1 MKKTILASML
11 AVMMATPAFAAEST
25 DIVIIGSGGAG
36 LSSAITATEKG
47 AKVIVLEKM
56 AYFGGNSNRSEGEM
70 NAAGTKQQK
79 DHGIT
84 DDTPERFA
92 ADTIRGGHGLNDP
105 ALVKALTENAASAE
119 EWLLDLGAHFCHRMG
134 RGGGQTRARGHGPCD
149 GSPVGIEI
157 MRVLGERA
165 DKDHIDMRLNN
176 RVTKILMKNGK
187 VSGVQVKTPKG
198 METINA
204 KAVILATGGFGANH
218 KMVEK
223 YRPELKGFSTTN
235 HPGATGDGIILAQ
248 QVGAGLTD
256 IEQIQIHP
264 TVIKKNGALISE
276 SMRARGGFLLN
287 KNGKRFTNELL
298 TRDVVSANELKQP
311 GGIAYLVFG
320 YAIVATVLKACQ
332 PMLLRRMYDWY
343 YGRFSLIALPALA
356 MFWTGVGYRVQ
367 QYGFTQDRVYL
378 AVCGAIMTVTI
389 LLFFSRRSGRY
400 LYVAALSGVL
410 LAVFTYIPGVTAAA
424 IGIRSQMQRAE
435 RIVVRLGLADAS
447 GRLILQKRPDADSI
461 YREDYRRLYES
472 FEYLARNCPAG
483 FMAER
488 YGVDDSFALQNEV
501 IPQVLEWYV
510 SVPWATELTPQED
523 PQRNSVL
530 LESDGAP
537 VDISGYRTLRA
548 VQNYENGQR
557 LYADLSRDTLSIKDN
572 DGSLLFRRGL
582 EDMLREKLSG
592 SGYAVRDTVPVAALD
607 SMKSALLQYET
618 DSVKVVFDMVRLSRF
633 PELRIEYVSVGFFLE
648 K

>member
-79 DHGIT
+79 AHGIT

-235 HPGATGDGIILAQ
+235 QPGATGDGMILAQ

-311 GGIAYLVFG
+311 GGIAYLVIDNSIYSKNKMAQNYTAEKLMTKCDTIADVAKLIGVDEKVVQASFDQYHKAFDNKKDDLFG
-320 YAIVATVLKACQ
+320 RPEMLIRMDQAPYFVAEVT
-332 PMLLRRMYDWY
+332 PGIHHTM
-343 YGRFSLIALPALA
+343 G
-356 MFWTGVGYRVQ
+356 G
-367 QYGFTQDRVYL
+367 
-378 AVCGAIMTVTI
+378 VTI
-389 LLFFSRRSGRY
+389 DPK
-400 LYVAALSGVL
+400 AEVL
-410 LAVFTYIPGVTAAA
+410 NKQKKPIPGLFAAGEVTGGVHGGNR
-424 IGIRSQMQRAE
+424 IGGNAVAD
-435 RIVVRLGLADAS
+435 IVTF
-447 GRLILQKRPDADSI
+447 GR
-461 YREDYRRLYES
+461 
-472 FEYLARNCPAG
+472 
-483 FMAER
+483 
-488 YGVDDSFALQNEV
+488 
-501 IPQVLEWYV
+501 
-510 SVPWATELTPQED
+510 
-523 PQRNSVL
+523 
-530 LESDGAP
+530 
-537 VDISGYRTLRA
+537 ISG
-548 VQNYENGQR
+548 N
-557 LYADLSRDTLSIKDN
+557 S
-572 DGSLLFRRGL
+572 
-582 EDMLREKLSG
+582 
-592 SGYAVRDTVPVAALD
+592 AA
-607 SMKSALLQYET
+607 S
-618 DSVKVVFDMVRLSRF
+618 
-633 PELRIEYVSVGFFLE
+633 YVG

>member
-11 AVMMATPAFAAEST
+11 AVMMVTPAFAAEST

-79 DHGIT
+79 AHGIT

-204 KAVILATGGFGANH
+204 KAVILATGGFVANH

-311 GGIAYLVFG
+311 GGIAYLVIDNSIYSKNKMAQNYTAEKLMTKCDTIADVAKLIGVDEKVVQASFDQYHKAFDNKKDDLFG
-320 YAIVATVLKACQ
+320 RPEMLIRMDQAPYFVAEVTPGIHHTMGGVKIDPQAEVLTPEKK
-332 PMLLRRMYDWY
+332 P
-343 YGRFSLIALPALA
+343 
-356 MFWTGVGYRVQ
+356 
-367 QYGFTQDRVYL
+367 
-378 AVCGAIMTVTI
+378 
-389 LLFFSRRSGRY
+389 
-400 LYVAALSGVL
+400 
-410 LAVFTYIPGVTAAA
+410 IPGLFAAGEVTGGVHGGNR
-424 IGIRSQMQRAE
+424 IGGNAVADIITFG
-435 RIVVRLGLADAS
+435 RISA
-447 GRLILQKRPDADSI
+447 
-461 YREDYRRLYES
+461 
-472 FEYLARNCPAG
+472 N
-483 FMAER
+483 
-488 YGVDDSFALQNEV
+488 
-501 IPQVLEWYV
+501 
-510 SVPWATELTPQED
+510 
-523 PQRNSVL
+523 
-530 LESDGAP
+530 
-537 VDISGYRTLRA
+537 
-548 VQNYENGQR
+548 
-557 LYADLSRDTLSIKDN
+557 
-572 DGSLLFRRGL
+572 
-582 EDMLREKLSG
+582 
-592 SGYAVRDTVPVAALD
+592 
-607 SMKSALLQYET
+607 SALKYIG
-618 DSVKVVFDMVRLSRF
+618 K
-633 PELRIEYVSVGFFLE
+633 
-648 K
+648 

>member
-79 DHGIT
+79 AHGIT

-134 RGGGQTRARGHGPCD
+134 RGGGQTHARGHGPCD

-311 GGIAYLVFG
+311 GGIAYLVIDNSIYSKNKMAQNYTAEKLMTKCDTIADVAKLIGVDEKVVQASFDQYHKAFDNKKDDLFG
-320 YAIVATVLKACQ
+320 RPEMLIRMDQAPYFVAEVTPGIHHTMGGVKIDPQAEVLTPEKK
-332 PMLLRRMYDWY
+332 P
-343 YGRFSLIALPALA
+343 
-356 MFWTGVGYRVQ
+356 
-367 QYGFTQDRVYL
+367 
-378 AVCGAIMTVTI
+378 
-389 LLFFSRRSGRY
+389 
-400 LYVAALSGVL
+400 
-410 LAVFTYIPGVTAAA
+410 IPGLFAAGEVTGGVHGGNR
-424 IGIRSQMQRAE
+424 IGGNAVADIITFG
-435 RIVVRLGLADAS
+435 RISA
-447 GRLILQKRPDADSI
+447 
-461 YREDYRRLYES
+461 
-472 FEYLARNCPAG
+472 N
-483 FMAER
+483 
-488 YGVDDSFALQNEV
+488 
-501 IPQVLEWYV
+501 
-510 SVPWATELTPQED
+510 
-523 PQRNSVL
+523 
-530 LESDGAP
+530 
-537 VDISGYRTLRA
+537 
-548 VQNYENGQR
+548 
-557 LYADLSRDTLSIKDN
+557 
-572 DGSLLFRRGL
+572 
-582 EDMLREKLSG
+582 
-592 SGYAVRDTVPVAALD
+592 
-607 SMKSALLQYET
+607 SALKYIG
-618 DSVKVVFDMVRLSRF
+618 K
-633 PELRIEYVSVGFFLE
+633 
-648 K
+648 

>member
-11 AVMMATPAFAAEST
+11 AVMMVTPAFAAEST

-79 DHGIT
+79 AHGIT

-248 QVGAGLTD
+248 QVAAGLTD

-311 GGIAYLVFG
+311 GGIAYLVIDNSIYSKNKMAQNYTAEKLMTKCDTIADVAKLIGVDEKVVQASFDQYHKAFDNKKDDLFG
-320 YAIVATVLKACQ
+320 RPEMLIRMDQAPYFVAEVTPGIHHTMGGVKIDPQAEVLTPEKK
-332 PMLLRRMYDWY
+332 P
-343 YGRFSLIALPALA
+343 
-356 MFWTGVGYRVQ
+356 
-367 QYGFTQDRVYL
+367 
-378 AVCGAIMTVTI
+378 
-389 LLFFSRRSGRY
+389 
-400 LYVAALSGVL
+400 
-410 LAVFTYIPGVTAAA
+410 IPGLFAAGEVTGGVHGGNR
-424 IGIRSQMQRAE
+424 IGGNAVADIITFG
-435 RIVVRLGLADAS
+435 RISA
-447 GRLILQKRPDADSI
+447 
-461 YREDYRRLYES
+461 
-472 FEYLARNCPAG
+472 N
-483 FMAER
+483 
-488 YGVDDSFALQNEV
+488 
-501 IPQVLEWYV
+501 
-510 SVPWATELTPQED
+510 
-523 PQRNSVL
+523 
-530 LESDGAP
+530 
-537 VDISGYRTLRA
+537 
-548 VQNYENGQR
+548 
-557 LYADLSRDTLSIKDN
+557 
-572 DGSLLFRRGL
+572 
-582 EDMLREKLSG
+582 
-592 SGYAVRDTVPVAALD
+592 
-607 SMKSALLQYET
+607 SALKYIG
-618 DSVKVVFDMVRLSRF
+618 K
-633 PELRIEYVSVGFFLE
+633 
-648 K
+648 

>member
-79 DHGIT
+79 AHGIT

-134 RGGGQTRARGHGPCD
+134 RGGGQTRARGHGPCN

-311 GGIAYLVFG
+311 GGIAYLVIDNSIYSKNKMAQNYTAEKLMTKCDTIADVAKLIGVDEKVVQASFDQYHKAFDNKKDDLFG
-320 YAIVATVLKACQ
+320 RPEMLIRMDQAPYFVAEVTPGIHHTMGGVKIDPQAEVLTPEKK
-332 PMLLRRMYDWY
+332 P
-343 YGRFSLIALPALA
+343 
-356 MFWTGVGYRVQ
+356 
-367 QYGFTQDRVYL
+367 
-378 AVCGAIMTVTI
+378 
-389 LLFFSRRSGRY
+389 
-400 LYVAALSGVL
+400 
-410 LAVFTYIPGVTAAA
+410 IPGLFAAGEVTGGVHGGNR
-424 IGIRSQMQRAE
+424 IGGNAVADIITFG
-435 RIVVRLGLADAS
+435 RISA
-447 GRLILQKRPDADSI
+447 
-461 YREDYRRLYES
+461 
-472 FEYLARNCPAG
+472 N
-483 FMAER
+483 
-488 YGVDDSFALQNEV
+488 
-501 IPQVLEWYV
+501 
-510 SVPWATELTPQED
+510 
-523 PQRNSVL
+523 
-530 LESDGAP
+530 
-537 VDISGYRTLRA
+537 
-548 VQNYENGQR
+548 
-557 LYADLSRDTLSIKDN
+557 
-572 DGSLLFRRGL
+572 
-582 EDMLREKLSG
+582 
-592 SGYAVRDTVPVAALD
+592 
-607 SMKSALLQYET
+607 SALKYIG
-618 DSVKVVFDMVRLSRF
+618 K
-633 PELRIEYVSVGFFLE
+633 
-648 K
+648 

>member
-1 MKKTILASML
+1 MMVAS
-11 AVMMATPAFAAEST
+11 PAFAAESA
-25 DIVIIGSGGAG
+25 DIVVVGSGGAG
-36 LSSAITATEKG
+36 LSSAITATERG

-79 DHGIT
+79 AHGIT

-311 GGIAYLVFG
+311 GGIAYLVIDNSIYSKNKMAQNYTAEKLMTKCDTIADVAKLIGVDEKVVQASFDQYHKAFDNKKDDLFG
-320 YAIVATVLKACQ
+320 RPEMLIRMDQAPYFVAEVTPGIHHTMGGVKIDPQAEVLTPEKK
-332 PMLLRRMYDWY
+332 P
-343 YGRFSLIALPALA
+343 
-356 MFWTGVGYRVQ
+356 
-367 QYGFTQDRVYL
+367 
-378 AVCGAIMTVTI
+378 
-389 LLFFSRRSGRY
+389 
-400 LYVAALSGVL
+400 
-410 LAVFTYIPGVTAAA
+410 IPGLFAAGEVTGGVHGGNR
-424 IGIRSQMQRAE
+424 IGGNAVADIITFG
-435 RIVVRLGLADAS
+435 RISA
-447 GRLILQKRPDADSI
+447 
-461 YREDYRRLYES
+461 
-472 FEYLARNCPAG
+472 N
-483 FMAER
+483 
-488 YGVDDSFALQNEV
+488 
-501 IPQVLEWYV
+501 
-510 SVPWATELTPQED
+510 
-523 PQRNSVL
+523 
-530 LESDGAP
+530 
-537 VDISGYRTLRA
+537 
-548 VQNYENGQR
+548 
-557 LYADLSRDTLSIKDN
+557 
-572 DGSLLFRRGL
+572 
-582 EDMLREKLSG
+582 
-592 SGYAVRDTVPVAALD
+592 
-607 SMKSALLQYET
+607 SALKYIG
-618 DSVKVVFDMVRLSRF
+618 K
-633 PELRIEYVSVGFFLE
+633 
-648 K
+648 

>member
-79 DHGIT
+79 AHGIL

-187 VSGVQVKTPKG
+187 VAGVQVKTPKG

-204 KAVILATGGFGANH
+204 KSVILATGGFGANH

-235 HPGATGDGIILAQ
+235 HPGATGDGIVLAL

-256 IEQIQIHP
+256 FEQIQIHP

-311 GGIAYLVFG
+311 GGIAYLVIDNSIYSKNKMAQNYTAEKLMTKCDTIADVAKLIGVDPKVVQASFDQYHKAFDNKKDDLFG
-320 YAIVATVLKACQ
+320 RPEMLIRMDQAPYFVAEVTPAIHLTKGGVKIDTQAEVLTPEKQ
-332 PMLLRRMYDWY
+332 PIP
-343 YGRFSLIALPALA
+343 GLIAAGEV
-356 MFWTGVGYRVQ
+356 TGGVHGGNRI
-367 QYGFTQDRVYL
+367 GGN
-378 AVCGAIMTVTI
+378 AVADIIT
-389 LLFFSRRSGRY
+389 FGR
-400 LYVAALSGVL
+400 
-410 LAVFTYIPGVTAAA
+410 
-424 IGIRSQMQRAE
+424 
-435 RIVVRLGLADAS
+435 
-447 GRLILQKRPDADSI
+447 
-461 YREDYRRLYES
+461 
-472 FEYLARNCPAG
+472 
-483 FMAER
+483 
-488 YGVDDSFALQNEV
+488 
-501 IPQVLEWYV
+501 
-510 SVPWATELTPQED
+510 
-523 PQRNSVL
+523 
-530 LESDGAP
+530 
-537 VDISGYRTLRA
+537 ISA
-548 VQNYENGQR
+548 N
-557 LYADLSRDTLSIKDN
+557 
-572 DGSLLFRRGL
+572 
-582 EDMLREKLSG
+582 
-592 SGYAVRDTVPVAALD
+592 
-607 SMKSALLQYET
+607 SALKYIG
-618 DSVKVVFDMVRLSRF
+618 K
-633 PELRIEYVSVGFFLE
+633 
-648 K
+648 

>member
-79 DHGIT
+79 AHGIT

-187 VSGVQVKTPKG
+187 VAGVEVQTPNGK
-198 METINA
+198 ETINS

-311 GGIAYLVFG
+311 GGIAYLVIDNSIYSKNKMAQNYTAEKLMTKCDTIADVAKLIGVDEKVVQASFDQYHKAFDNKKDDLFG
-320 YAIVATVLKACQ
+320 RPEMLIRMDQAPYFVAEVTPGIHHTMGGVKIDPQAEVLTPEKK
-332 PMLLRRMYDWY
+332 P
-343 YGRFSLIALPALA
+343 
-356 MFWTGVGYRVQ
+356 
-367 QYGFTQDRVYL
+367 
-378 AVCGAIMTVTI
+378 
-389 LLFFSRRSGRY
+389 
-400 LYVAALSGVL
+400 
-410 LAVFTYIPGVTAAA
+410 IPGLFAAGEVTGGVHGGNR
-424 IGIRSQMQRAE
+424 IGGNAVADIITFG
-435 RIVVRLGLADAS
+435 RISA
-447 GRLILQKRPDADSI
+447 
-461 YREDYRRLYES
+461 
-472 FEYLARNCPAG
+472 N
-483 FMAER
+483 
-488 YGVDDSFALQNEV
+488 
-501 IPQVLEWYV
+501 
-510 SVPWATELTPQED
+510 
-523 PQRNSVL
+523 
-530 LESDGAP
+530 
-537 VDISGYRTLRA
+537 
-548 VQNYENGQR
+548 
-557 LYADLSRDTLSIKDN
+557 
-572 DGSLLFRRGL
+572 
-582 EDMLREKLSG
+582 
-592 SGYAVRDTVPVAALD
+592 
-607 SMKSALLQYET
+607 SALKYIG
-618 DSVKVVFDMVRLSRF
+618 K
-633 PELRIEYVSVGFFLE
+633 
-648 K
+648 

>member
-79 DHGIT
+79 PHAT
-84 DDTPERFA
+84 TADTPARFA

-311 GGIAYLVFG
+311 GGIAYLVIDNSIYSKNKMAQNYTAEKLMTKCDTIADVAKLIGVDEKVVQASFDQYHKAFDNKKDDLFG
-320 YAIVATVLKACQ
+320 RPEMLIRMDQAPYFVAEVTPGIHHTMGGVKIDPQAEVLTPKKK
-332 PMLLRRMYDWY
+332 P
-343 YGRFSLIALPALA
+343 
-356 MFWTGVGYRVQ
+356 
-367 QYGFTQDRVYL
+367 
-378 AVCGAIMTVTI
+378 
-389 LLFFSRRSGRY
+389 
-400 LYVAALSGVL
+400 
-410 LAVFTYIPGVTAAA
+410 IPGLFAAGEVTGGVHGGNR
-424 IGIRSQMQRAE
+424 IGGNAVADIITFG
-435 RIVVRLGLADAS
+435 RISA
-447 GRLILQKRPDADSI
+447 
-461 YREDYRRLYES
+461 
-472 FEYLARNCPAG
+472 N
-483 FMAER
+483 
-488 YGVDDSFALQNEV
+488 
-501 IPQVLEWYV
+501 
-510 SVPWATELTPQED
+510 
-523 PQRNSVL
+523 
-530 LESDGAP
+530 
-537 VDISGYRTLRA
+537 
-548 VQNYENGQR
+548 
-557 LYADLSRDTLSIKDN
+557 
-572 DGSLLFRRGL
+572 
-582 EDMLREKLSG
+582 
-592 SGYAVRDTVPVAALD
+592 
-607 SMKSALLQYET
+607 SALKYIG
-618 DSVKVVFDMVRLSRF
+618 K
-633 PELRIEYVSVGFFLE
+633 
-648 K
+648 

>member
-79 DHGIT
+79 AHGIL
-84 DDTPERFA
+84 DATPERFA
-92 ADTIRGGHGLNDP
+92 ADTLRGGHGLNDP

-187 VSGVQVKTPKG
+187 VAGVQVKTPKG

-204 KAVILATGGFGANH
+204 KSVILATGGFGANH

-235 HPGATGDGIILAQ
+235 HPGATGDGIVLAQ

-311 GGIAYLVFG
+311 GGIAYLVIDNSIYSKNKMAQNYTAEKLMTKCDTIADVAKLIGVDPKVVQASFDQYHKAFDNKKDDLFG
-320 YAIVATVLKACQ
+320 RPEMLIRMDQAPYFVAEVTPGIHHTMGGVKIDPQAEVLTPEKK
-332 PMLLRRMYDWY
+332 P
-343 YGRFSLIALPALA
+343 
-356 MFWTGVGYRVQ
+356 
-367 QYGFTQDRVYL
+367 
-378 AVCGAIMTVTI
+378 
-389 LLFFSRRSGRY
+389 
-400 LYVAALSGVL
+400 
-410 LAVFTYIPGVTAAA
+410 IPGLFAAGEVTGGVHGGNR
-424 IGIRSQMQRAE
+424 IGGNAVADIITFG
-435 RIVVRLGLADAS
+435 RISA
-447 GRLILQKRPDADSI
+447 
-461 YREDYRRLYES
+461 
-472 FEYLARNCPAG
+472 N
-483 FMAER
+483 
-488 YGVDDSFALQNEV
+488 
-501 IPQVLEWYV
+501 
-510 SVPWATELTPQED
+510 
-523 PQRNSVL
+523 
-530 LESDGAP
+530 
-537 VDISGYRTLRA
+537 
-548 VQNYENGQR
+548 
-557 LYADLSRDTLSIKDN
+557 
-572 DGSLLFRRGL
+572 
-582 EDMLREKLSG
+582 
-592 SGYAVRDTVPVAALD
+592 
-607 SMKSALLQYET
+607 SALKYIG
-618 DSVKVVFDMVRLSRF
+618 K
-633 PELRIEYVSVGFFLE
+633 
-648 K
+648 

>member
-36 LSSAITATEKG
+36 LSAAITATEKG

-79 DHGIT
+79 AHGIL

-187 VSGVQVKTPKG
+187 VAGVQVKTPKG

-204 KAVILATGGFGANH
+204 KSVILETGGFGANH

-235 HPGATGDGIILAQ
+235 HPGATGDGIVLAQ

-311 GGIAYLVFG
+311 GGIAYLVIDNSIYSKNKMAQNYTAEKLMTKCDTIADVAKLIGVDPKVVQASFDQYHKAFDNKKDDLFG
-320 YAIVATVLKACQ
+320 RPEMLIRMDQAPYFVAEVTPGIHHTMGGVKIDPQAEVLTPEKK
-332 PMLLRRMYDWY
+332 P
-343 YGRFSLIALPALA
+343 
-356 MFWTGVGYRVQ
+356 
-367 QYGFTQDRVYL
+367 
-378 AVCGAIMTVTI
+378 
-389 LLFFSRRSGRY
+389 
-400 LYVAALSGVL
+400 
-410 LAVFTYIPGVTAAA
+410 IPGLFAAGEVTGGVHGGNR
-424 IGIRSQMQRAE
+424 IGGNAVADIITFG
-435 RIVVRLGLADAS
+435 RISA
-447 GRLILQKRPDADSI
+447 
-461 YREDYRRLYES
+461 
-472 FEYLARNCPAG
+472 N
-483 FMAER
+483 
-488 YGVDDSFALQNEV
+488 
-501 IPQVLEWYV
+501 
-510 SVPWATELTPQED
+510 
-523 PQRNSVL
+523 
-530 LESDGAP
+530 
-537 VDISGYRTLRA
+537 
-548 VQNYENGQR
+548 
-557 LYADLSRDTLSIKDN
+557 
-572 DGSLLFRRGL
+572 
-582 EDMLREKLSG
+582 
-592 SGYAVRDTVPVAALD
+592 
-607 SMKSALLQYET
+607 SALKYIG
-618 DSVKVVFDMVRLSRF
+618 K
-633 PELRIEYVSVGFFLE
+633 
-648 K
+648 

>member
-79 DHGIT
+79 AHGIT

-311 GGIAYLVFG
+311 GGIAYLVIDNSIYSKNKMAQNYTAEKLMTKCDTIADVAKLIGVDEKVVQASFDQYHKAFDNKKDDLFG
-320 YAIVATVLKACQ
+320 RPEMLIRMDQAPYFVAEVTPGIHHTMGGVKIDPQAEVLTPEKK
-332 PMLLRRMYDWY
+332 P
-343 YGRFSLIALPALA
+343 
-356 MFWTGVGYRVQ
+356 
-367 QYGFTQDRVYL
+367 
-378 AVCGAIMTVTI
+378 
-389 LLFFSRRSGRY
+389 
-400 LYVAALSGVL
+400 
-410 LAVFTYIPGVTAAA
+410 IPGLFAAGEA
-424 IGIRSQMQRAE
+424 TGGVHGGNRIGGNA
-435 RIVVRLGLADAS
+435 VADIITF
-447 GRLILQKRPDADSI
+447 G
-461 YREDYRRLYES
+461 
-472 FEYLARNCPAG
+472 C
-483 FMAER
+483 
-488 YGVDDSFALQNEV
+488 
-501 IPQVLEWYV
+501 
-510 SVPWATELTPQED
+510 
-523 PQRNSVL
+523 
-530 LESDGAP
+530 
-537 VDISGYRTLRA
+537 ISA
-548 VQNYENGQR
+548 N
-557 LYADLSRDTLSIKDN
+557 
-572 DGSLLFRRGL
+572 
-582 EDMLREKLSG
+582 
-592 SGYAVRDTVPVAALD
+592 
-607 SMKSALLQYET
+607 SALKYIG
-618 DSVKVVFDMVRLSRF
+618 K
-633 PELRIEYVSVGFFLE
+633 
-648 K
+648 

>member
-79 DHGIT
+79 AHGIT

-134 RGGGQTRARGHGPCD
+134 LGGGQTRARGHGPCD

-311 GGIAYLVFG
+311 GGIAYLVIDNSIYSKNKMAQNYTAEKLMTKCDTIADVAKLIGVDEKVVQASFDQYHKAFDNKKDDLFG
-320 YAIVATVLKACQ
+320 RPEMLIRMDQAPYFVAEVTPGIHHTMGGVKIDPQAEVLTPEKK
-332 PMLLRRMYDWY
+332 P
-343 YGRFSLIALPALA
+343 
-356 MFWTGVGYRVQ
+356 
-367 QYGFTQDRVYL
+367 
-378 AVCGAIMTVTI
+378 
-389 LLFFSRRSGRY
+389 
-400 LYVAALSGVL
+400 
-410 LAVFTYIPGVTAAA
+410 IPGLFAAGEVTGGVHGGNR
-424 IGIRSQMQRAE
+424 IGGNAVADIITFG
-435 RIVVRLGLADAS
+435 RISA
-447 GRLILQKRPDADSI
+447 
-461 YREDYRRLYES
+461 
-472 FEYLARNCPAG
+472 N
-483 FMAER
+483 
-488 YGVDDSFALQNEV
+488 
-501 IPQVLEWYV
+501 
-510 SVPWATELTPQED
+510 
-523 PQRNSVL
+523 
-530 LESDGAP
+530 
-537 VDISGYRTLRA
+537 
-548 VQNYENGQR
+548 
-557 LYADLSRDTLSIKDN
+557 
-572 DGSLLFRRGL
+572 
-582 EDMLREKLSG
+582 
-592 SGYAVRDTVPVAALD
+592 
-607 SMKSALLQYET
+607 SALKYIG
-618 DSVKVVFDMVRLSRF
+618 K
-633 PELRIEYVSVGFFLE
+633 
-648 K
+648 

>member
-79 DHGIT
+79 AHGIT

-187 VSGVQVKTPKG
+187 VSGVQVKPPKG

-235 HPGATGDGIILAQ
+235 HPGATGDGIVLAQ
-248 QVGAGLTD
+248 QVGASLTD

-311 GGIAYLVFG
+311 GGIAYLV
-320 YAIVATVLKACQ
+320 V
-332 PMLLRRMYDWY
+332 D
-343 YGRFSLIALPALA
+343 
-356 MFWTGVGYRVQ
+356 
-367 QYGFTQDRVYL
+367 
-378 AVCGAIMTVTI
+378 
-389 LLFFSRRSGRY
+389 
-400 LYVAALSGVL
+400 
-410 LAVFTYIPGVTAAA
+410 
-424 IGIRSQMQRAE
+424 
-435 RIVVRLGLADAS
+435 
-447 GRLILQKRPDADSI
+447 DSI
-461 YREDYRRLYES
+461 YKKNKMLRS
-472 FEYLARNCPAG
+472 
-483 FMAER
+483 
-488 YGVDDSFALQNEV
+488 
-501 IPQVLEWYV
+501 YV
-510 SVPWATELTPQED
+510 SEGLMKKCDTVADVAKMIGADPKVVQASFDQYWKAYDNKKDDLFGRPEMVIRLDKAPFYVAEVTPGIHHTMGGVKIDPQAEVLTPEKK
-523 PQRNSVL
+523 PIPGLFAAGEVTGGVHGGNRIGGNAV
-530 LESDGAP
+530 A
-537 VDISGYRTLRA
+537 DIITFGRISA
-548 VQNYENGQR
+548 N
-557 LYADLSRDTLSIKDN
+557 
-572 DGSLLFRRGL
+572 
-582 EDMLREKLSG
+582 
-592 SGYAVRDTVPVAALD
+592 
-607 SMKSALLQYET
+607 SALK
-618 DSVKVVFDMVRLSRF
+618 DIGK
-633 PELRIEYVSVGFFLE
+633 
-648 K
+648 

>member
-1 MKKTILASML
+1 
-11 AVMMATPAFAAEST
+11 MMATPAFAAEST

-79 DHGIT
+79 AHGIT

-187 VSGVQVKTPKG
+187 VAGVEVQTPNGK
-198 METINA
+198 ETINS

-248 QVGAGLTD
+248 QVGADLTD

-311 GGIAYLVFG
+311 GGIAYLVIDNSIYSKNKMAQNYTAEKLMTKCDTIADVAKLIGVDEKVVQASFDQYHKAFDNKKDDLFG
-320 YAIVATVLKACQ
+320 RPEMLIRMDQAPYFVAEVTPGIHHTMGGVKIDPQAEVLTPEKK
-332 PMLLRRMYDWY
+332 P
-343 YGRFSLIALPALA
+343 
-356 MFWTGVGYRVQ
+356 
-367 QYGFTQDRVYL
+367 
-378 AVCGAIMTVTI
+378 
-389 LLFFSRRSGRY
+389 
-400 LYVAALSGVL
+400 
-410 LAVFTYIPGVTAAA
+410 IPGLFAAGEVTGGVHGGNR
-424 IGIRSQMQRAE
+424 IGGNAVADIITFG
-435 RIVVRLGLADAS
+435 RISA
-447 GRLILQKRPDADSI
+447 
-461 YREDYRRLYES
+461 
-472 FEYLARNCPAG
+472 N
-483 FMAER
+483 
-488 YGVDDSFALQNEV
+488 
-501 IPQVLEWYV
+501 
-510 SVPWATELTPQED
+510 
-523 PQRNSVL
+523 
-530 LESDGAP
+530 
-537 VDISGYRTLRA
+537 
-548 VQNYENGQR
+548 
-557 LYADLSRDTLSIKDN
+557 
-572 DGSLLFRRGL
+572 
-582 EDMLREKLSG
+582 
-592 SGYAVRDTVPVAALD
+592 
-607 SMKSALLQYET
+607 SALRYIG
-618 DSVKVVFDMVRLSRF
+618 K
-633 PELRIEYVSVGFFLE
+633 
-648 K
+648 

>member
-36 LSSAITATEKG
+36 LSAAITATEKG

-79 DHGIT
+79 AHGIL

-134 RGGGQTRARGHGPCD
+134 RGGGQTRARSHGPCD

-187 VSGVQVKTPKG
+187 VAGVQVKTPKG

-204 KAVILATGGFGANH
+204 KSVILATGGFGANH

-235 HPGATGDGIILAQ
+235 HPGATGDGIVLAQ

-311 GGIAYLVFG
+311 GGIAYLVIDNSIYSKNKMAQNYTAEKLMTKCDTIADVAKLIGVDPKVVQASFDQYHKAFDNKKDDLFG
-320 YAIVATVLKACQ
+320 RPEMLIRMDQAPYFVAEVTPGIHHTMGGVKIDPQAEVLTPEKK
-332 PMLLRRMYDWY
+332 P
-343 YGRFSLIALPALA
+343 
-356 MFWTGVGYRVQ
+356 
-367 QYGFTQDRVYL
+367 
-378 AVCGAIMTVTI
+378 
-389 LLFFSRRSGRY
+389 
-400 LYVAALSGVL
+400 
-410 LAVFTYIPGVTAAA
+410 IPGLFAAGEVTGGVHGGNR
-424 IGIRSQMQRAE
+424 IGGNAVADIITFG
-435 RIVVRLGLADAS
+435 RISA
-447 GRLILQKRPDADSI
+447 
-461 YREDYRRLYES
+461 
-472 FEYLARNCPAG
+472 N
-483 FMAER
+483 
-488 YGVDDSFALQNEV
+488 
-501 IPQVLEWYV
+501 
-510 SVPWATELTPQED
+510 
-523 PQRNSVL
+523 
-530 LESDGAP
+530 
-537 VDISGYRTLRA
+537 
-548 VQNYENGQR
+548 
-557 LYADLSRDTLSIKDN
+557 
-572 DGSLLFRRGL
+572 
-582 EDMLREKLSG
+582 
-592 SGYAVRDTVPVAALD
+592 
-607 SMKSALLQYET
+607 SALKYIG
-618 DSVKVVFDMVRLSRF
+618 K
-633 PELRIEYVSVGFFLE
+633 
-648 K
+648 

>member
-79 DHGIT
+79 AHGIT

-204 KAVILATGGFGANH
+204 MAVILATGGFGANH

-311 GGIAYLVFG
+311 GGIAYLVIDNSIYSKNKMAQNYTAEKLMTKCDTIADVAKLIGVDEKVVQASFDQYHKAFDNKKDDLFG
-320 YAIVATVLKACQ
+320 RPEMLIRMDQAPYFVAEVTPGIHHTMGGVKIDPQAEVLTPEKK
-332 PMLLRRMYDWY
+332 P
-343 YGRFSLIALPALA
+343 
-356 MFWTGVGYRVQ
+356 
-367 QYGFTQDRVYL
+367 
-378 AVCGAIMTVTI
+378 
-389 LLFFSRRSGRY
+389 
-400 LYVAALSGVL
+400 
-410 LAVFTYIPGVTAAA
+410 IPGLFAAGEVTGGVHGGNR
-424 IGIRSQMQRAE
+424 IGGNA
-435 RIVVRLGLADAS
+435 VADIITF
-447 GRLILQKRPDADSI
+447 G
-461 YREDYRRLYES
+461 
-472 FEYLARNCPAG
+472 C
-483 FMAER
+483 
-488 YGVDDSFALQNEV
+488 
-501 IPQVLEWYV
+501 
-510 SVPWATELTPQED
+510 
-523 PQRNSVL
+523 
-530 LESDGAP
+530 
-537 VDISGYRTLRA
+537 ISA
-548 VQNYENGQR
+548 N
-557 LYADLSRDTLSIKDN
+557 
-572 DGSLLFRRGL
+572 
-582 EDMLREKLSG
+582 
-592 SGYAVRDTVPVAALD
+592 
-607 SMKSALLQYET
+607 SALKYIG
-618 DSVKVVFDMVRLSRF
+618 K
-633 PELRIEYVSVGFFLE
+633 
-648 K
+648 

>member
-79 DHGIT
+79 AHGIT

-311 GGIAYLVFG
+311 GGIAYLVIDNSIYSKNKMAQNYTAEKLMTKCDTIANVAKLIGVDEKVVQASFDQYHKAFDNKKDDLFG
-320 YAIVATVLKACQ
+320 RPEMLIRMDQAPYFVAEVTPGIHHTMGGVKIDPQAEVLTPEKK
-332 PMLLRRMYDWY
+332 P
-343 YGRFSLIALPALA
+343 
-356 MFWTGVGYRVQ
+356 
-367 QYGFTQDRVYL
+367 
-378 AVCGAIMTVTI
+378 
-389 LLFFSRRSGRY
+389 
-400 LYVAALSGVL
+400 
-410 LAVFTYIPGVTAAA
+410 IPGLFAAGEVTGGVHGGNR
-424 IGIRSQMQRAE
+424 IGGNA
-435 RIVVRLGLADAS
+435 VADIITF
-447 GRLILQKRPDADSI
+447 G
-461 YREDYRRLYES
+461 
-472 FEYLARNCPAG
+472 C
-483 FMAER
+483 
-488 YGVDDSFALQNEV
+488 
-501 IPQVLEWYV
+501 
-510 SVPWATELTPQED
+510 
-523 PQRNSVL
+523 
-530 LESDGAP
+530 
-537 VDISGYRTLRA
+537 ISA
-548 VQNYENGQR
+548 N
-557 LYADLSRDTLSIKDN
+557 
-572 DGSLLFRRGL
+572 
-582 EDMLREKLSG
+582 
-592 SGYAVRDTVPVAALD
+592 
-607 SMKSALLQYET
+607 SALKYIG
-618 DSVKVVFDMVRLSRF
+618 K
-633 PELRIEYVSVGFFLE
+633 
-648 K
+648 

>member
-79 DHGIT
+79 AHGIT

-187 VSGVQVKTPKG
+187 VAGVEVQTPNGK
-198 METINA
+198 ETINS

-311 GGIAYLVFG
+311 GGIAYLVIDNSIYSKNKMAQNYTAEKLMTKCDTIADVAKLIGVDEKVAQASFDQYHKAFDNKKDDLFG
-320 YAIVATVLKACQ
+320 RPEMLIRMDQAPYFVAEVTPGIHHTMGGVKIDPQAEVLTPEKK
-332 PMLLRRMYDWY
+332 P
-343 YGRFSLIALPALA
+343 
-356 MFWTGVGYRVQ
+356 
-367 QYGFTQDRVYL
+367 
-378 AVCGAIMTVTI
+378 
-389 LLFFSRRSGRY
+389 
-400 LYVAALSGVL
+400 
-410 LAVFTYIPGVTAAA
+410 IPGLFAAGEVTGGVHGGNR
-424 IGIRSQMQRAE
+424 IGGNAVADIITFG
-435 RIVVRLGLADAS
+435 RISA
-447 GRLILQKRPDADSI
+447 
-461 YREDYRRLYES
+461 
-472 FEYLARNCPAG
+472 N
-483 FMAER
+483 
-488 YGVDDSFALQNEV
+488 
-501 IPQVLEWYV
+501 
-510 SVPWATELTPQED
+510 
-523 PQRNSVL
+523 
-530 LESDGAP
+530 
-537 VDISGYRTLRA
+537 
-548 VQNYENGQR
+548 
-557 LYADLSRDTLSIKDN
+557 
-572 DGSLLFRRGL
+572 
-582 EDMLREKLSG
+582 
-592 SGYAVRDTVPVAALD
+592 
-607 SMKSALLQYET
+607 SALKYIG
-618 DSVKVVFDMVRLSRF
+618 K
-633 PELRIEYVSVGFFLE
+633 
-648 K
+648 

>member
-56 AYFGGNSNRSEGEM
+56 DYFGGNSNRSEGEM

-79 DHGIT
+79 AHGIT

-311 GGIAYLVFG
+311 GGIAYLVIDNSIYSKNKMAQNYTAEKLMTKCDTIADVAKLIGVDEKVVQASFDQYHKAFDNKKDDLFG
-320 YAIVATVLKACQ
+320 RPEMLIRMDQAPYFVAEVTPGIHHTMGGVKIDPQAEVLTPEKK
-332 PMLLRRMYDWY
+332 P
-343 YGRFSLIALPALA
+343 
-356 MFWTGVGYRVQ
+356 
-367 QYGFTQDRVYL
+367 
-378 AVCGAIMTVTI
+378 
-389 LLFFSRRSGRY
+389 
-400 LYVAALSGVL
+400 
-410 LAVFTYIPGVTAAA
+410 IPGLFAAGEVTGGVHGGNR
-424 IGIRSQMQRAE
+424 IGGNA
-435 RIVVRLGLADAS
+435 VADIITF
-447 GRLILQKRPDADSI
+447 G
-461 YREDYRRLYES
+461 
-472 FEYLARNCPAG
+472 C
-483 FMAER
+483 
-488 YGVDDSFALQNEV
+488 
-501 IPQVLEWYV
+501 
-510 SVPWATELTPQED
+510 
-523 PQRNSVL
+523 
-530 LESDGAP
+530 
-537 VDISGYRTLRA
+537 ISA
-548 VQNYENGQR
+548 N
-557 LYADLSRDTLSIKDN
+557 
-572 DGSLLFRRGL
+572 
-582 EDMLREKLSG
+582 
-592 SGYAVRDTVPVAALD
+592 
-607 SMKSALLQYET
+607 SALKYIG
-618 DSVKVVFDMVRLSRF
+618 K
-633 PELRIEYVSVGFFLE
+633 
-648 K
+648 

>member
-79 DHGIT
+79 AHGIT

-311 GGIAYLVFG
+311 GGIAYLVIDNSIYSKNKMAQNYTAEKLMTKCDTIADVAKLIGVDEKVVQASFDQYHKAFDNKKDDLFG
-320 YAIVATVLKACQ
+320 RPEMLIRMDQAPYFVAEVTPGIHHTMGGVKIDPQAEVLTPEKK
-332 PMLLRRMYDWY
+332 P
-343 YGRFSLIALPALA
+343 
-356 MFWTGVGYRVQ
+356 
-367 QYGFTQDRVYL
+367 
-378 AVCGAIMTVTI
+378 
-389 LLFFSRRSGRY
+389 
-400 LYVAALSGVL
+400 
-410 LAVFTYIPGVTAAA
+410 IPGLFAAVEVTGGVHGGNR
-424 IGIRSQMQRAE
+424 IGGNAVADIITFG
-435 RIVVRLGLADAS
+435 RISA
-447 GRLILQKRPDADSI
+447 
-461 YREDYRRLYES
+461 
-472 FEYLARNCPAG
+472 N
-483 FMAER
+483 
-488 YGVDDSFALQNEV
+488 
-501 IPQVLEWYV
+501 
-510 SVPWATELTPQED
+510 
-523 PQRNSVL
+523 
-530 LESDGAP
+530 
-537 VDISGYRTLRA
+537 
-548 VQNYENGQR
+548 
-557 LYADLSRDTLSIKDN
+557 
-572 DGSLLFRRGL
+572 
-582 EDMLREKLSG
+582 
-592 SGYAVRDTVPVAALD
+592 
-607 SMKSALLQYET
+607 SALKYIG
-618 DSVKVVFDMVRLSRF
+618 K
-633 PELRIEYVSVGFFLE
+633 
-648 K
+648 

>member
-36 LSSAITATEKG
+36 LSAAITATEKG

-79 DHGIT
+79 AHGIL

-187 VSGVQVKTPKG
+187 VAGVQVKTPKG

-204 KAVILATGGFGANH
+204 KSVILATGGFGANH

-235 HPGATGDGIILAQ
+235 HPGATGDGIVLAQ

-311 GGIAYLVFG
+311 GGIAYLVIDNSIYSKNKMAQNYTAEKLMTKCDTIADVAKLIGVDPKVVQASFDQYHKAFDNKKDDLFG
-320 YAIVATVLKACQ
+320 RPEMLIRMDQAPYFVAEVTPGIHHTMGGVKIDPQAEVLTPEKK
-332 PMLLRRMYDWY
+332 P
-343 YGRFSLIALPALA
+343 
-356 MFWTGVGYRVQ
+356 
-367 QYGFTQDRVYL
+367 
-378 AVCGAIMTVTI
+378 
-389 LLFFSRRSGRY
+389 
-400 LYVAALSGVL
+400 
-410 LAVFTYIPGVTAAA
+410 IPGLFAAGEVTGGVHGGNR
-424 IGIRSQMQRAE
+424 IGGNAVADIITFG
-435 RIVVRLGLADAS
+435 RISA
-447 GRLILQKRPDADSI
+447 
-461 YREDYRRLYES
+461 
-472 FEYLARNCPAG
+472 N
-483 FMAER
+483 
-488 YGVDDSFALQNEV
+488 
-501 IPQVLEWYV
+501 
-510 SVPWATELTPQED
+510 
-523 PQRNSVL
+523 
-530 LESDGAP
+530 
-537 VDISGYRTLRA
+537 
-548 VQNYENGQR
+548 
-557 LYADLSRDTLSIKDN
+557 
-572 DGSLLFRRGL
+572 
-582 EDMLREKLSG
+582 
-592 SGYAVRDTVPVAALD
+592 
-607 SMKSALLQYET
+607 SALKYIG
-618 DSVKVVFDMVRLSRF
+618 K
-633 PELRIEYVSVGFFLE
+633 
-648 K
+648 

>member
-79 DHGIT
+79 AHGIT

-248 QVGAGLTD
+248 QVGAGLTA

-311 GGIAYLVFG
+311 GGIAYLVIDNSIYSKNKMAQNYTAEKLMTKCDTIADVAKLIGVDEKVVQASFDQYHKAFDNKKDDLFG
-320 YAIVATVLKACQ
+320 RPEMLIRMDQAPYFVAEVTPGIHHTMGGVKIDPQAEVLTPEKK
-332 PMLLRRMYDWY
+332 P
-343 YGRFSLIALPALA
+343 
-356 MFWTGVGYRVQ
+356 
-367 QYGFTQDRVYL
+367 
-378 AVCGAIMTVTI
+378 
-389 LLFFSRRSGRY
+389 
-400 LYVAALSGVL
+400 
-410 LAVFTYIPGVTAAA
+410 IPGLFAAGEVTGGVHGGNR
-424 IGIRSQMQRAE
+424 IGGNA
-435 RIVVRLGLADAS
+435 VADIITF
-447 GRLILQKRPDADSI
+447 G
-461 YREDYRRLYES
+461 
-472 FEYLARNCPAG
+472 C
-483 FMAER
+483 
-488 YGVDDSFALQNEV
+488 
-501 IPQVLEWYV
+501 
-510 SVPWATELTPQED
+510 
-523 PQRNSVL
+523 
-530 LESDGAP
+530 
-537 VDISGYRTLRA
+537 ISA
-548 VQNYENGQR
+548 N
-557 LYADLSRDTLSIKDN
+557 
-572 DGSLLFRRGL
+572 
-582 EDMLREKLSG
+582 
-592 SGYAVRDTVPVAALD
+592 
-607 SMKSALLQYET
+607 SALKYIG
-618 DSVKVVFDMVRLSRF
+618 K
-633 PELRIEYVSVGFFLE
+633 
-648 K
+648 

>member
-79 DHGIT
+79 AHGIT

-256 IEQIQIHP
+256 IDQIQIHP

-311 GGIAYLVFG
+311 GGIAYLVIDNSIYSKNKMAQNYTAEKLMTKCDTIADVAKLIGVDEKVVQASFDQYHKAFDNKKDDLFG
-320 YAIVATVLKACQ
+320 RPEMLIRMDQAPYFVAEVTPGIHHTMGGVKIDPQAEVLTPEKK
-332 PMLLRRMYDWY
+332 P
-343 YGRFSLIALPALA
+343 
-356 MFWTGVGYRVQ
+356 
-367 QYGFTQDRVYL
+367 
-378 AVCGAIMTVTI
+378 
-389 LLFFSRRSGRY
+389 
-400 LYVAALSGVL
+400 
-410 LAVFTYIPGVTAAA
+410 IPGLFAAGEVTGGVHGGNR
-424 IGIRSQMQRAE
+424 IGGNAVADIITFG
-435 RIVVRLGLADAS
+435 RISA
-447 GRLILQKRPDADSI
+447 
-461 YREDYRRLYES
+461 
-472 FEYLARNCPAG
+472 N
-483 FMAER
+483 
-488 YGVDDSFALQNEV
+488 
-501 IPQVLEWYV
+501 
-510 SVPWATELTPQED
+510 
-523 PQRNSVL
+523 
-530 LESDGAP
+530 
-537 VDISGYRTLRA
+537 
-548 VQNYENGQR
+548 
-557 LYADLSRDTLSIKDN
+557 
-572 DGSLLFRRGL
+572 
-582 EDMLREKLSG
+582 
-592 SGYAVRDTVPVAALD
+592 
-607 SMKSALLQYET
+607 SALKYIG
-618 DSVKVVFDMVRLSRF
+618 K
-633 PELRIEYVSVGFFLE
+633 
-648 K
+648 

>member
-79 DHGIT
+79 AHGIT

-204 KAVILATGGFGANH
+204 KAGILATGGFGANH

-235 HPGATGDGIILAQ
+235 QPGATGDGIILAQ

-311 GGIAYLVFG
+311 GGIAYLVIDNSIYSKNKMAQNYTAEKLMTKCDTIADVAKLIGVDEKVVQASFDQYHKAFDNKKDDLFG
-320 YAIVATVLKACQ
+320 RPEMLIRMDQAPYFVAEVTPGIHHTMGGVKIDPQAEVLTPEKK
-332 PMLLRRMYDWY
+332 P
-343 YGRFSLIALPALA
+343 
-356 MFWTGVGYRVQ
+356 
-367 QYGFTQDRVYL
+367 
-378 AVCGAIMTVTI
+378 
-389 LLFFSRRSGRY
+389 
-400 LYVAALSGVL
+400 
-410 LAVFTYIPGVTAAA
+410 IPGLFAAGEVTGGVHGGNR
-424 IGIRSQMQRAE
+424 IGGNAVADIITFG
-435 RIVVRLGLADAS
+435 RISA
-447 GRLILQKRPDADSI
+447 
-461 YREDYRRLYES
+461 
-472 FEYLARNCPAG
+472 N
-483 FMAER
+483 
-488 YGVDDSFALQNEV
+488 
-501 IPQVLEWYV
+501 
-510 SVPWATELTPQED
+510 
-523 PQRNSVL
+523 
-530 LESDGAP
+530 
-537 VDISGYRTLRA
+537 
-548 VQNYENGQR
+548 
-557 LYADLSRDTLSIKDN
+557 
-572 DGSLLFRRGL
+572 
-582 EDMLREKLSG
+582 
-592 SGYAVRDTVPVAALD
+592 
-607 SMKSALLQYET
+607 SALKYIG
-618 DSVKVVFDMVRLSRF
+618 K
-633 PELRIEYVSVGFFLE
+633 
-648 K
+648 

>member
-1 MKKTILASML
+1 MKKTILAGML

-79 DHGIT
+79 AHGIT

-311 GGIAYLVFG
+311 GGIAYLV
-320 YAIVATVLKACQ
+320 I
-332 PMLLRRMYDWY
+332 DN
-343 YGRFSLIALPALA
+343 
-356 MFWTGVGYRVQ
+356 
-367 QYGFTQDRVYL
+367 
-378 AVCGAIMTVTI
+378 
-389 LLFFSRRSGRY
+389 
-400 LYVAALSGVL
+400 
-410 LAVFTYIPGVTAAA
+410 
-424 IGIRSQMQRAE
+424 
-435 RIVVRLGLADAS
+435 
-447 GRLILQKRPDADSI
+447 SI
-461 YREDYRRLYES
+461 YS
-472 FEYLARNCPAG
+472 KNK
-483 FMAER
+483 MAQNYTAEKLMTKCDTIADVAKLI
-488 YGVDDSFALQNEV
+488 GVDE
-501 IPQVLEWYV
+501 
-510 SVPWATELTPQED
+510 
-523 PQRNSVL
+523 
-530 LESDGAP
+530 
-537 VDISGYRTLRA
+537 
-548 VQNYENGQR
+548 
-557 LYADLSRDTLSIKDN
+557 
-572 DGSLLFRRGL
+572 
-582 EDMLREKLSG
+582 
-592 SGYAVRDTVPVAALD
+592 
-607 SMKSALLQYET
+607 
-618 DSVKVVFDMVRLSRF
+618 KVVQASFDQYHKAFDNKKDDLFGRPEMLIRMDQAPYFVAEVTPGIHHTMGGVKIDPKRSRSLASS
-633 PELRIEYVSVGFFLE
+633 PRV

>member
-79 DHGIT
+79 AHGIT

-311 GGIAYLVFG
+311 GGIAYLVIDNSIYSKNKMAQNYTAEKLMTKCDTIADVAKLIGVDEKVVQASFDQYHKAFDNKKDDLFG
-320 YAIVATVLKACQ
+320 RPEMLIRMDQAPYFVAEVTPGIHHTMGGVKIDPQAEVLTPEKK
-332 PMLLRRMYDWY
+332 P
-343 YGRFSLIALPALA
+343 
-356 MFWTGVGYRVQ
+356 
-367 QYGFTQDRVYL
+367 
-378 AVCGAIMTVTI
+378 
-389 LLFFSRRSGRY
+389 
-400 LYVAALSGVL
+400 
-410 LAVFTYIPGVTAAA
+410 IPGLFAAGEVTGGVHGGNR
-424 IGIRSQMQRAE
+424 IGGNA
-435 RIVVRLGLADAS
+435 VADIITF
-447 GRLILQKRPDADSI
+447 G
-461 YREDYRRLYES
+461 
-472 FEYLARNCPAG
+472 C
-483 FMAER
+483 
-488 YGVDDSFALQNEV
+488 
-501 IPQVLEWYV
+501 
-510 SVPWATELTPQED
+510 
-523 PQRNSVL
+523 
-530 LESDGAP
+530 
-537 VDISGYRTLRA
+537 ISA
-548 VQNYENGQR
+548 N
-557 LYADLSRDTLSIKDN
+557 
-572 DGSLLFRRGL
+572 
-582 EDMLREKLSG
+582 
-592 SGYAVRDTVPVAALD
+592 
-607 SMKSALLQYET
+607 SALKYIG
-618 DSVKVVFDMVRLSRF
+618 K
-633 PELRIEYVSVGFFLE
+633 
-648 K
+648 

>member
-79 DHGIT
+79 AHGIT

-248 QVGAGLTD
+248 QVDAGLTD
-256 IEQIQIHP
+256 IEQIQSHP

-311 GGIAYLVFG
+311 GGIAYLVIDNSIYSKNKMAQNYTAEKLMTKCDTIADVAKLIGVDEKVVQASFDQYHKAFDNKKDDLFG
-320 YAIVATVLKACQ
+320 RPEMLIRMDQAPYFVAEVTPGIHHTMGGVKIDPQAEVLTPEKK
-332 PMLLRRMYDWY
+332 P
-343 YGRFSLIALPALA
+343 
-356 MFWTGVGYRVQ
+356 
-367 QYGFTQDRVYL
+367 
-378 AVCGAIMTVTI
+378 
-389 LLFFSRRSGRY
+389 
-400 LYVAALSGVL
+400 
-410 LAVFTYIPGVTAAA
+410 IPGLFAAGEVTGGVHGGNR
-424 IGIRSQMQRAE
+424 IGGNAVADIITFG
-435 RIVVRLGLADAS
+435 RISA
-447 GRLILQKRPDADSI
+447 
-461 YREDYRRLYES
+461 
-472 FEYLARNCPAG
+472 N
-483 FMAER
+483 
-488 YGVDDSFALQNEV
+488 
-501 IPQVLEWYV
+501 
-510 SVPWATELTPQED
+510 
-523 PQRNSVL
+523 
-530 LESDGAP
+530 
-537 VDISGYRTLRA
+537 
-548 VQNYENGQR
+548 
-557 LYADLSRDTLSIKDN
+557 
-572 DGSLLFRRGL
+572 
-582 EDMLREKLSG
+582 
-592 SGYAVRDTVPVAALD
+592 
-607 SMKSALLQYET
+607 SALKYIG
-618 DSVKVVFDMVRLSRF
+618 K
-633 PELRIEYVSVGFFLE
+633 
-648 K
+648 

>member
-79 DHGIT
+79 AHGIL

-187 VSGVQVKTPKG
+187 VAGVQVKTPKG

-204 KAVILATGGFGANH
+204 KSVILATGGFGANH

-235 HPGATGDGIILAQ
+235 HPGATGDGIVLAQ

-311 GGIAYLVFG
+311 GGIAYLVIDNSIYSKNKMAQNYTAEKLMTKCDTIADVAKLIGVDPKVVQASFDQYHKAFDNKKDDLFG
-320 YAIVATVLKACQ
+320 RPEMLIRMDQAPYFVAEVTPGIHHTMGGVKIDPQAEVLTPEKK
-332 PMLLRRMYDWY
+332 P
-343 YGRFSLIALPALA
+343 
-356 MFWTGVGYRVQ
+356 
-367 QYGFTQDRVYL
+367 
-378 AVCGAIMTVTI
+378 
-389 LLFFSRRSGRY
+389 
-400 LYVAALSGVL
+400 
-410 LAVFTYIPGVTAAA
+410 IPGLFAAGEVTGGVHGGNRIGGNAVADIVTFGRISGNSAAA
-424 IGIRSQMQRAE
+424 
-435 RIVVRLGLADAS
+435 
-447 GRLILQKRPDADSI
+447 
-461 YREDYRRLYES
+461 
-472 FEYLARNCPAG
+472 
-483 FMAER
+483 
-488 YGVDDSFALQNEV
+488 
-501 IPQVLEWYV
+501 YV
-510 SVPWATELTPQED
+510 
-523 PQRNSVL
+523 
-530 LESDGAP
+530 G
-537 VDISGYRTLRA
+537 
-548 VQNYENGQR
+548 
-557 LYADLSRDTLSIKDN
+557 K
-572 DGSLLFRRGL
+572 
-582 EDMLREKLSG
+582 
-592 SGYAVRDTVPVAALD
+592 
-607 SMKSALLQYET
+607 
-618 DSVKVVFDMVRLSRF
+618 
-633 PELRIEYVSVGFFLE
+633 
-648 K
+648 

>member
-79 DHGIT
+79 AHGIT

-235 HPGATGDGIILAQ
+235 QPGATGDGIILAQ

-311 GGIAYLVFG
+311 GGIAYLVIDNSIYSKNKMAQNYTAEKLMTKCDTIADVAKLIGVDEKVVQASFDQYHKAFDNKKDDLFG
-320 YAIVATVLKACQ
+320 RPEMLIRMDQAPYFVAEVTPGIHHTMGGVKIDPQAEVLTPEKK
-332 PMLLRRMYDWY
+332 P
-343 YGRFSLIALPALA
+343 
-356 MFWTGVGYRVQ
+356 
-367 QYGFTQDRVYL
+367 
-378 AVCGAIMTVTI
+378 
-389 LLFFSRRSGRY
+389 
-400 LYVAALSGVL
+400 
-410 LAVFTYIPGVTAAA
+410 IPGLFAAGEVTGGVHGGNR
-424 IGIRSQMQRAE
+424 IGGNAVADIITFG
-435 RIVVRLGLADAS
+435 RISA
-447 GRLILQKRPDADSI
+447 
-461 YREDYRRLYES
+461 
-472 FEYLARNCPAG
+472 N
-483 FMAER
+483 
-488 YGVDDSFALQNEV
+488 
-501 IPQVLEWYV
+501 
-510 SVPWATELTPQED
+510 
-523 PQRNSVL
+523 
-530 LESDGAP
+530 
-537 VDISGYRTLRA
+537 
-548 VQNYENGQR
+548 
-557 LYADLSRDTLSIKDN
+557 
-572 DGSLLFRRGL
+572 
-582 EDMLREKLSG
+582 
-592 SGYAVRDTVPVAALD
+592 
-607 SMKSALLQYET
+607 SALKYIG
-618 DSVKVVFDMVRLSRF
+618 K
-633 PELRIEYVSVGFFLE
+633 
-648 K
+648 

>member
-56 AYFGGNSNRSEGEM
+56 AYFGGNSNRSEGAM

-79 DHGIT
+79 AHGIL

-187 VSGVQVKTPKG
+187 VAGVQVKTPKG

-204 KAVILATGGFGANH
+204 KSVILATGGFGANH

-235 HPGATGDGIILAQ
+235 HPGATGDGIVLAQ

-311 GGIAYLVFG
+311 GGIAYLVIDNSIYSKNKMAQNYTAEKLMTKCDTIADVAKLIGVDPKVVQASFDQYHKAFDNKKDDLFG
-320 YAIVATVLKACQ
+320 RPEMLIRMDQAPYFVAEVTPGIHHTMGGVKIDPQAEVLTPEKK
-332 PMLLRRMYDWY
+332 P
-343 YGRFSLIALPALA
+343 
-356 MFWTGVGYRVQ
+356 
-367 QYGFTQDRVYL
+367 
-378 AVCGAIMTVTI
+378 
-389 LLFFSRRSGRY
+389 
-400 LYVAALSGVL
+400 
-410 LAVFTYIPGVTAAA
+410 IPGLFAAGEVTGGVHGGNR
-424 IGIRSQMQRAE
+424 IGGNAVADIITFG
-435 RIVVRLGLADAS
+435 RISA
-447 GRLILQKRPDADSI
+447 
-461 YREDYRRLYES
+461 
-472 FEYLARNCPAG
+472 N
-483 FMAER
+483 
-488 YGVDDSFALQNEV
+488 
-501 IPQVLEWYV
+501 
-510 SVPWATELTPQED
+510 
-523 PQRNSVL
+523 
-530 LESDGAP
+530 
-537 VDISGYRTLRA
+537 
-548 VQNYENGQR
+548 
-557 LYADLSRDTLSIKDN
+557 
-572 DGSLLFRRGL
+572 
-582 EDMLREKLSG
+582 
-592 SGYAVRDTVPVAALD
+592 
-607 SMKSALLQYET
+607 SALKYIG
-618 DSVKVVFDMVRLSRF
+618 K
-633 PELRIEYVSVGFFLE
+633 
-648 K
+648 